1 MRQAMPFEPENIPA
15 VAINRARRQLSGLLD
30 ATSVAR
36 GCQYALEGRAKI
48 VLEHRTGLEIELES
62 VCLGSR
68 PAPYTQDVVLSFDES
83 GTLDLVEG
91 DCSCPMQT
99 DCKHVACAA
108 LLWLCS
114 RPDEGAQAA
123 AGNAPGASNTPE
135 AVTIAPEAQD
145 WLRRFEG
152 ALTRAP
158 EMPLKGECVCYT
170 LSEEGRSFGIL
181 KARILKDGRLSAIGQ
196 SSPDLN
202 WLFSGREPPRYL
214 GSLDVPVFHA
224 VARLR
229 RASGIH
235 SGWTLEGEAGRE
247 ALDGALKTG
256 RLRYV
261 VGRTWNTYGANR
273 LELRLGGDGWLKRG
287 ARVAAP
293 LELIAGELGGLRWA
307 LRSTDLERGGGLAAI
322 PVSPPVYLDR
332 ARGEIGELETGEPEA
347 VTAHLLRMPEIEAR
361 GAEAFFSALSEAAR
375 AHGAADVARRIPAA
389 LVLKREPPRA
399 RLRVTRGVLREYGRG
414 CTADNTR
421 WIGELWFDY
430 PQGLSLPEGP
440 RHAQAARWRDDTGVN
455 RVLLRDAGFEASVRR
470 ALNAAGFPLHAPSD
484 YGPLHRVDAKREYM
498 MPLDGAAK
506 AWAEAAPRLFVAAQ
520 AAGAQIDCDPDF
532 PHSPREADGI
542 YEEFS
547 AAETP
552 QWFDLELGVTVD
564 GARVPI
570 AAALAEWIRRT
581 PNPQEW
587 LESADPGAPVLLS
600 AGTVGLIRIPAGRL
614 RQLLAPLLDTFGFE
628 RELTGGKLR
637 LSRLEAAL
645 MPEIS
650 AAARRTLAQLA
661 ALRERLAD
669 FRGVA
674 PAPPAPGFRARLRPY
689 QQSGLDWLQFLREYG
704 LAGILADDM
713 GLGKTIQA
721 LAHLDLEKSAG
732 RATLPSLVIAPTS
745 VLPNWRE
752 EAARFAPAL
761 RVLTLHGARRGEQ
774 HARIAEADLLLTSYP
789 LLARDRETL
798 AAHEYHLVVF
808 DEAQFLKNARTQ
820 VHAAAAALNARH
832 RVALTGTPI
841 ENNLTELW
849 AHFNLLLPGF
859 LGDARQFARAWRTP
873 IERESDAGR
882 MARLVR
888 RVRPF
893 ILRRTRAEVLDDL
906 PAKTEVVRH
915 VELEGAQRDLYES
928 LRIALDRKLREA
940 IGRKGIAG
948 SQIVILDALLKLR
961 QACCDPRLV
970 KAPAAK
976 AAHGVSAKLD
986 ALREMLGELRA
997 EGRRVLLFSQFTSML
1012 DLIEPELAALGARHL
1027 RLDGATKDRETP
1039 VKRFQAGEADVFLIS
1054 LRAGGTG
1061 LNLTAADTVIH
1072 YDPWWNPAVEA
1083 QATARAHRIGQNKAV
1098 FVYKLIAVGTVEE
1111 RIVEMLKRKQSL
1123 ADALLGEGRAG
1134 AALITEADIRALLAP
1149 MAGAGRSNVDNY

>member
-1 MRQAMPFEPENIPA
+1 MWQAMPFEPESISA
-15 VAINRARRQLSGLLD
+15 VALNRARRQLSSVLD

-36 GCQYALEGRAKI
+36 GCQYALEGRARI
-48 VLEHRTGLEIELES
+48 VAVQRRGLEFELEAA
-62 VCLGSR
+62 CLGSR
-68 PAPYTQDVVLSFDES
+68 LATYTQDVVLSFDEF
-83 GTLDLVEG
+83 GTLELVEG
-91 DCSCPMQT
+91 ECSCPMEA

-108 LLWLCS
+108 LVWLCS
-114 RPDEGAQAA
+114 RPEAQAQTV
-123 AGNAPGASNTPE
+123 AGVAPGASNTAE
-135 AVTIAPEAQD
+135 AVTIAPEAGD
-145 WLRRFEG
+145 WLRRFEA

-158 EMPLKGECVCYT
+158 EMPLKGDCVCYT
-170 LSEEGRSFGIL
+170 LSEEGRCFGIL
-181 KARILKDGRLSAIGQ
+181 KARILKDGRLSALGQ
-196 SSPDLN
+196 SSPDLK

-229 RASGIH
+229 RASGIQP
-235 SGWTLEGEAGRE
+235 GWTLEGEDGRE
-247 ALDGALKTG
+247 ALDRALDTG
-256 RLRYV
+256 RLRYLD
-261 VGRTWNTYGANR
+261 GRTWNAYEPNP
-273 LELRLGGDGWLKRG
+273 LELRLGGEGWLKRG
-287 ARVAAP
+287 ARVTAP
-293 LELIAGELGGLRWA
+293 LELIAGKFGGLRWA
-307 LRSTDLERGGGLAAI
+307 LRSTEVERGGGLAAI

-332 ARGEIGELETGEPEA
+332 ARGEIGELETGEPQH
-347 VTAHLLRMPEIEAR
+347 VTAHLLRMPEIEAQ
-361 GAEAFFSALSEAAR
+361 GAEAFFSALSEAAHAR
-375 AHGAADVARRIPAA
+375 GVAGVAQRIPAA
-389 LVLKREPPRA
+389 LVLNREPPRA
-399 RLRVTRGVLREYGRG
+399 RLRVTRAVLREYGRRP
-414 CTADNTR
+414 TADDAR

-440 RHAQAARWRDDTGVN
+440 RDAQAARWRDDSGAN
-455 RVLLRDAGFEASVRR
+455 RVLLRDAGFEARVRR
-470 ALNAAGFPLHAPSD
+470 ALNAAGFPLHAASS
-484 YGPLHRVDAKREYM
+484 YGPLHRVDAKREFM

-506 AWAEAAPRLFVAAQ
+506 AWAEAAPRLFEAAQ
-520 AAGAQIDCDPDF
+520 AAGAQIDCEPDF
-532 PHSPREADGI
+532 PHAPRVADEI
-542 YEEFS
+542 YEDFS
-547 AAETP
+547 SADTP

-570 AAALAEWIRRT
+570 AAALAQWIRRT

-587 LESADPGAPVLLS
+587 LERADPVAPVLLN
-600 AGTVGLIRIPAGRL
+600 AGAAGLIRIPAARL
-614 RQLLAPLLDTFGFE
+614 KQLLSPLLDTFGFE
-628 RELTGGKLR
+628 RDLSGGKLR

-645 MPEIS
+645 LPEIS
-650 AAARRTLAQLA
+650 TAARRTLAQLA
-661 ALRERLAD
+661 GLRERLAN
-669 FRGVA
+669 FRGVTS
-674 PAPPAPGFRARLRPY
+674 APPAPGFLARLRPY
-689 QQSGLDWLQFLREYG
+689 QQSGLDWLQFLREYD

-713 GLGKTIQA
+713 GLGKTVQA
-721 LAHLDLEKSAG
+721 LAHLDLEKAAG
-732 RATLPSLVIAPTS
+732 RATLPSLVVAPTS

-761 RVLTLHGARRGEQ
+761 RVLTLHGAQRAGRYAE
-774 HARIAEADLLLTSYP
+774 IAQADLVLTSYP
-789 LLARDRETL
+789 LLFRDRETL
-798 AAHEYHLVVF
+798 TAQAYYLVIF

-832 RVALTGTPI
+832 RVTLTGTPI
-841 ENNLTELW
+841 ENNLAELW

-873 IERESDAGR
+873 IERGSDAER
-882 MARLVR
+882 MARLVS

-893 ILRRTRAEVLDDL
+893 ILRRTRTEVLDDL

-915 VELEGAQRDLYES
+915 VELDGAQRDLYES

-976 AAHGVSAKLD
+976 AAHGASAKLD

-1012 DLIEPELAALGARHL
+1012 DLIEPELAALSVRHV
-1027 RLDGATKDRETP
+1027 RLDGSTKDRESP
-1039 VKRFQAGEADVFLIS
+1039 VKKFQAGEADLFLIS

-1123 ADALLGEGRAG
+1123 ADALLGEGRVG
-1134 AALITEADIRALLAP
+1134 AALVTEEDIRALLAP
-1149 MAGAGRSNVDNY
+1149 MEGAG